1 MIDPK
6 QDPMKHVTAALEELA
21 KLVDIEDWE
30 SEEFD
35 RQAEKAREV
44 AAQQCAELTIEQAMD
59 PSAALRPYQ
68 GGESNG

>member
-6 QDPMKHVTAALEELA
+6 QDPMKHVTAALTELA

-35 RQAEKAREV
+35 RQAEIARETV
-44 AAQQCAELTIEQAMD
+44 AQQCAELLIEQAMD
-59 PSAALRPYQ
+59 PR
-68 GGESNG
+68 E